1 LLTLLLLVAAG
12 HGPSVCLHLSFS
24 CSSVFCFCLLFCCC
38 YCCSYLL
45 LLPPHWCVGTSLLGM
60 APGVSTCAAH
70 PQGSQPPVRL
80 CCCCCCPFCLEL
92 IWVCLHCLLI
102 LQSVLF
108 LCPHSLHPTKLSSA
122 TLHMPRQM
130 STQGASSVSAAHC
143 EEVTSFHH
151 LVGCIMLRVV

>member
-1 LLTLLLLVAAG
+1 MLLLVAAG

-24 CSSVFCFCLLFCCC
+24 YSSVFCFCLLFCCC

-92 IWVCLHCLLI
+92 IGSVSTAFSFFSLFCSYALI
-102 LQSVLF
+102 PYIQPSCRRP
-108 LCPHSLHPTKLSSA
+108 LCICPGRCRLRVPRPSPLPTAKRLHPFIIW
-122 TLHMPRQM
+122 
-130 STQGASSVSAAHC
+130 SAASC
-143 EEVTSFHH
+143 SA
-151 LVGCIMLRVV
+151 